1 LSKNSVQ
8 EWDTVAANNTDA
20 GGVSCAEGMARAS
33 VNNWM
38 REAMAQIKKAVAN
51 QGSDIASAG
60 TTDIGAATGQYVRI
74 TGTNAITSFGTVN
87 AGTMRWV
94 EFTGA
99 LTLTHNATSLKLP
112 GSANITTAAGDVGAF
127 VSLGAGN
134 WKCLYFSRADGSVL
148 SFGSSATIT
157 STDAGAGAGPDFIAD
172 RNSASPAANDVIGR
186 MLFRGRDSGGNATHY
201 AWLDTTILDAADGS
215 EGAKVRLLAMAAGSF
230 AVVLTAGPG
239 LQIGAPTGGDKGAGT
254 LNLDAGLYIDGNGV
268 AGPVYIIADQKT
280 SGTNGGGITS
290 GSFVKRTLNTELLDQ
305 IGITTTSSVMSVP
318 AGTYIGRFVTN
329 TGACDLS
336 QSRLRDTTNSVD
348 LVLGAN
354 GDAQAGANNQTCTGY
369 GSFTLAGT
377 ANVELQTRVGTTNGT
392 DGGGAATSFG
402 TETYSIVYLEK
413 VA

>member
-1 LSKNSVQ
+1 LPKNAVQ
-8 EWDTVAANNTDA
+8 EWDTIAANNTDA
-20 GGVSCAEGMARAS
+20 GGISCAEGMARAS

-74 TGTNAITSFGTVN
+74 TGSTAITSLGTVN

-112 GSANITTAAGDVGAF
+112 GSANITTAAGDVGLF
-127 VSLGAGN
+127 VSLGSGD
-134 WKCLYFSRADGSVL
+134 WKCLYFAKGDGSPITAI
-148 SFGSSATIT
+148 GTSAI
-157 STDAGAGAGPDFIAD
+157 
-172 RNSASPAANDVIGR
+172 ANDAV
-186 MLFRGRDSGGNATHY
+186 TY
-201 AWLDTTILDAADGS
+201 AKIQNVSAAS
-215 EGAKVRLLAMAAGSF
+215 RLLGRGSAAGSGDAEEISLGTGLSMSATTL
-230 AVVLTAGPG
+230 AV
-239 LQIGAPTGGDKGAGT
+239 GT
-254 LNLDAGLYIDGNGV
+254 V
-268 AGPVYIIADQKT
+268 AGPKYIIADQKT

-305 IGITTTSSVMSVP
+305 IGITTSSSVMALS
-318 AGTYIGRFVTN
+318 AGTYIGRFVT
-329 TGACDLS
+329 TVSTCDLA

-348 LVLGAN
+348 LILSANCDAPAGENGQPCVGFGA
-354 GDAQAGANNQTCTGY
+354 
-369 GSFTLAGT
+369 FTLSGS

-392 DGGGAATSFG
+392 DGGGSATSFG
-402 TETYSIVYLEK
+402 TETYSVVYLEK